1 MAKLAV
7 HTEKAPKAIGP
18 YSQAIKAGGYL
29 FSSGQLPL
37 DPVTGKLV
45 EGSIEAAAERCLQNL
60 QHIVEAAGGSLA
72 NAVKITVYLTSMAD
86 FQAVN
91 RVYTRFFQEPFPART
106 AIQVAALPLGAAI
119 EIDGIFEI

>member
-1 MAKLAV
+1 MTKFAV

-18 YSQAIKAGGYL
+18 YSQAVRTGGYL

-37 DPVTGKLV
+37 NPATGKLV
-45 EGSIEAAAERCLQNL
+45 EGSIEVAVEQCLQNL
-60 QHIVEAAGGSLA
+60 QHIVEAAGGSLN
-72 NAVKITVYLTSMAD
+72 NAVKISVFLTNMAD

-91 RVYTRFFQEPFPART
+91 QVYTRFFQEPFPART

-119 EIDGIFEI
+119 EIEGIFEL